1 MLQLLKAPVVP
12 LTHCATATSTTL
24 TSKPSPAAAAAAAAA
39 VTVSVST
46 STSLTQSTVL
56 QSQSSTAPV
65 KQAQPAGGDAGAV
78 LNKTFDRETA
88 ATSSLVLLYLT
99 AGVTTGKQ

>member
-1 MLQLLKAPVVP
+1 MLQLMKAPVVP

-24 TSKPSPAAAAAAAAA
+24 TSKPSPAAAAAA

-46 STSLTQSTVL
+46 STSSTQSTVL

-65 KQAQPAGGDAGAV
+65 KQTQPAGGDASAV